1 VTIEPLPTENDSQF
15 RIAATEGI
23 RERRTRILKHG
34 DTFAVL
40 NDFGDMTPD
49 PGSPDGLYHRDTRF
63 LSKLELRLN
72 GHRPLLL
79 SSTPV
84 EDNSFLPVDLAN
96 TDSIGPDGISLH
108 RDFDMVKPPPVRLA
122 GRFFGTI
129 AFYGISTHRNMWQ
142 RSLFGLPP
150 ISPTSL
156 TCGANREHAATNLRL
171 RSLPPNTFCFA
182 TLRWTA
188 SSA

>member
-96 TDSIGPDGISLH
+96 TDSIGPGGISLH
-108 RDFDMVKPPPVRLA
+108 RDLIWLSRRQFVWRA
-122 GRFFGTI
+122 
-129 AFYGISTHRNMWQ
+129 AFSE
-142 RSLFGLPP
+142 LLPF
-150 ISPTSL
+150 TEFRHTE
-156 TCGANREHAATNLRL
+156 TCGNAHFSVCRRFRRHL
-171 RSLPPNTFCFA
+171 
-182 TLRWTA
+182 
-188 SSA
+188 

>member
-1 VTIEPLPTENDSQF
+1 MTIEPLPTENDSQF

-79 SSTPV
+79 SSTP
-84 EDNSFLPVDLAN
+84 SKTILFSRSTLPTQTVLVPMAF
-96 TDSIGPDGISLH
+96 H
-108 RDFDMVKPPPVRLA
+108 C
-122 GRFFGTI
+122 I
-129 AFYGISTHRNMWQ
+129 AT
-142 RSLFGLPP
+142 
-150 ISPTSL
+150 
-156 TCGANREHAATNLRL
+156 
-171 RSLPPNTFCFA
+171 
-182 TLRWTA
+182 
-188 SSA
+188 